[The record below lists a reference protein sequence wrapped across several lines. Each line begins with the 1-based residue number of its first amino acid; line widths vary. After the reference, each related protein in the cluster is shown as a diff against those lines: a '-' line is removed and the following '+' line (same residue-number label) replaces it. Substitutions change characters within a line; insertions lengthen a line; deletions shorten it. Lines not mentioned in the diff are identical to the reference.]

1 MNDYKIVT
9 ESTADLTPELIE
21 RFGITV
27 IPMSFNI
34 GGEEY
39 LNYPDGREL
48 SQKDFYNLIREGKM
62 STTSAVNITQ
72 FEECFIP
79 ILESGSDIL
88 YIAFSSGLS
97 STYNTAVIVAEQL
110 KEKFPQRKILIADSL
125 TASMGEGLLVCR
137 AAQLKQDGME
147 INQLCNWVKKECMHL
162 CGWFTVDD
170 LMHLYRGGR
179 LSAMSARIGTVMSIK
194 PVLHVDDEGHLVAM
208 MKVRGRKQ
216 AIEALLEKAKE
227 LAADIENNMVFIS
240 HADCIETAL
249 GLAGAIKA
257 QLNPAEVI
265 IGDIG
270 PVIGSHT
277 GPGAVALFFFGSKR

>member
-34 GGEEY
+34 GGKEY

-48 SQKDFYNLIREGKM
+48 SQKNFYNLIREGKM

-137 AAQLKQDGME
+137 AAQLRQEGME
-147 INQLCNWVKKECMHL
+147 INQLCNWVKKECLHL

-227 LAADIENNMVFIS
+227 LSVDIENNMVFIS
-240 HADCIETAL
+240 HADCIEAAQ
-249 GLAGAIKA
+249 GLAEAIKA
-257 QLNPAEVI
+257 QLNPAEIV